1 MIGFPNA
8 KINLGLNIISKRS
21 DGFHNLESVFL
32 PLRLSD
38 VLEVIP
44 CSEFDNEKEDFLQ
57 SGISIDVN
65 PEKNL
70 VIQAYNLLK
79 SDFDLPPVK
88 IALHKIIP
96 SGAGLG
102 GGSSDAAFMVSMLD
116 KLFYL
121 NLPSDKIKL
130 YLDKLGSDCPFF
142 LSNKVSF
149 VSGRGENLQSFR
161 LDLKGI
167 NLVLIV
173 PEIKISTAESF
184 RLITPGFSEN
194 SLKES
199 LRLPMEK
206 WRSVIINDFEKVL
219 FPRYPELKRIKE
231 KLYDIGAVYAS
242 LSGSGSAI
250 YGLFNNEVDPQK
262 YFPGLFTW
270 MEKFE

>member
-1 MIGFPNA
+1 MVKFPNA
-8 KINLGLNIISKRS
+8 KINLGLNILSKRS

-44 CSEFDNEKEDFLQ
+44 SSEFDNKKENFLQ

-116 KLFYL
+116 KLFHL

-130 YLDKLGSDCPFF
+130 YLEKLGSDCSFF

-231 KLYDIGAVYAS
+231 KLYDMGAVYAS

-250 YGLFNNEVDPQK
+250 YGLFNNEVEPRK

>member
-8 KINLGLNIISKRS
+8 KINLGLNIINKRS
-21 DGFHNLESVFL
+21 DSFHNLESVFL
-32 PLRLSD
+32 PLKLSD

-44 CSEFDNEKEDFLQ
+44 RSEFDNEKEDFFQ
-57 SGISIDVN
+57 SGISIEII

-79 SDFDLPPVK
+79 SDFDLPPIK

-102 GGSSDAAFMVSMLD
+102 GGSSDAATMVFLLD
-116 KLFYL
+116 KLFHL
-121 NLPSDKIKL
+121 NLPSDKIKS
-130 YLDKLGSDCPFF
+130 YLEKLGSDCPFF

-149 VSGRGENLQSFR
+149 VSGRGENLQSFQ
-161 LDLKGI
+161 LDLRGV

-184 RLITPGFSEN
+184 RLITPGFPEN

-199 LRLPMEK
+199 LRKPLEQ
-206 WRSVIINDFEKVL
+206 WQALIINDFEKVL
-219 FPRYPELKRIKE
+219 FPKYPELKRIKE
-231 KLYDIGAVYAS
+231 KLYDMGAIYVS

-250 YGLFNNEVDPQK
+250 YGLFDNEVEPQE

-270 MEKFE
+270 TEKFE

>member
-1 MIGFPNA
+1 MVGFPNA
-8 KINLGLNIISKRS
+8 KINLGLNILSKRS

-32 PLRLSD
+32 PLKLSD
-38 VLEVIP
+38 VLEVIS

-57 SGISIDVN
+57 SGISIEVN

-79 SDFDLPPVK
+79 SDFDLPSIK

-102 GGSSDAAFMVSMLD
+102 GGSSDAATMVFMLN
-116 KLFYL
+116 KLFHL

-130 YLDKLGSDCPFF
+130 YLEKLGSDCPFF
-142 LSNKVSF
+142 LSNEVSY
-149 VSGRGENLQSFR
+149 VSGRGEKLQSFQLELR
-161 LDLKGI
+161 GF

-184 RLITPGFSEN
+184 RLITPGFPDN
-194 SLKES
+194 SLKEY
-199 LRLPMEK
+199 LKKPLEQWQTFIK
-206 WRSVIINDFEKVL
+206 NDFEEVL
-219 FPRYPELKRIKE
+219 FPKYPELKRIKE
-231 KLYDIGAVYAS
+231 KLYDMGAIYAS

-250 YGLFNNEVDPQK
+250 YGLFDIEFDPQE

-270 MEKFE
+270 TEKIE